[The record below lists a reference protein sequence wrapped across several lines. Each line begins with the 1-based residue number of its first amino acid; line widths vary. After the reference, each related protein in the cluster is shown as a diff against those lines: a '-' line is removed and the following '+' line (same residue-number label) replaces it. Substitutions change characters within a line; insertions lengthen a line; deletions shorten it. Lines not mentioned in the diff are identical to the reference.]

1 MKTVL
6 LAEDSPD
13 DAFMIKN
20 ACQNADIPHAL
31 VHVPDGVA
39 AIDYLAG
46 TGAYTDRSRNPV
58 PDLVFLD
65 IKMPRRD
72 GHEVLEWIRG
82 QPAFRNLPVIMLTNS
97 GDPKDIHRAYELGVT
112 SYLLKDG
119 DAKEFVLGVRVI
131 LKYWLFMNIVP

>member
-46 TGAYTDRSRNPV
+46 TGAYANRSKNPV

>member
-13 DAFMIKN
+13 DAFIIKN
-20 ACQNADIPHAL
+20 ACQNADIPHSL

-39 AIDYLAG
+39 AIDYLSGNGSYA
-46 TGAYTDRSRNPV
+46 DRARNPL

-72 GHEVLEWIRG
+72 GHEVLDWIRA
-82 QPAFRNLPVIMLTNS
+82 QPAFLNLPVIMLTDS
-97 GDPKDIHRAYELGVT
+97 EDPKDIHRAYELGVT
-112 SYLLKDG
+112 SYLIKDG

-131 LKYWLFMNIVP
+131 LKYWLCMNITP

>member
-13 DAFMIKN
+13 DTFMMQN
-20 ACQNADIPHAL
+20 ACRNADIPHVL
-31 VHVPDGVA
+31 VHVMDGAA

-46 TGAYTDRSRNPV
+46 TGAYVDRSAHPL

-72 GHEVLEWIRG
+72 GHEVLEWLRA
-82 QPAFRNLPVIMLTNS
+82 QPAFQHLPVIMLTNS
-97 GDPKDIHRAYELGVT
+97 NDPKDIHRAYELGVT
-112 SYLLKDG
+112 SYLLKTG
-119 DAKEFVLGVRVI
+119 DPVEFIAGVRII
-131 LKYWLFMNIVP
+131 LKYWLRLNILP